1 MLKLTYYLLEID
13 AHIFDFLFL
22 ESISIWTLLQI
33 LFISSETSVWLV
45 DGYYYLSV
53 FIWKQTL
60 VLGQTNF

>member
-33 LFISSETSVWLV
+33 LFISSETSV
-45 DGYYYLSV
+45 
-53 FIWKQTL
+53 
-60 VLGQTNF
+60 